1 MVGNTD
7 TTILL
12 TVILILS
19 VALLVATLPRLHRP
33 RRKITKARPETLEWT
48 VGPDQ
53 KDFLLVNNR
62 AFYGTIDG
70 FEYEEGYVYRLKVK
84 GYVYRL
90 KVKEYDLGS
99 SRYGYRLIDVES
111 REKLQGA

>member
-1 MVGNTD
+1 ME

-12 TVILILS
+12 IVILVLS

-33 RRKITKARPETLEWT
+33 RREITKARPETLDWT

-53 KDFLLVNNR
+53 RDFLLVNNR
-62 AFYGTIDG
+62 AFYGTIDD

-84 GYVYRL
+84 
-90 KVKEYDLGS
+90 EYDMGS
-99 SRYGYRLIDVES
+99 GRYGYRLVDVES
-111 REKLQGA
+111 REQL